1 MELSTFTLNTW
12 TFVNT
17 GFLGLLE
24 HIPDA
29 EKPDFDFS
37 FNTVD
42 PEIVFKECIIGVQ
55 KYLFNTNPEKNRNA
69 TKKLKRLITK

>member
-1 MELSTFTLNTW
+1 MELSPFTLNTW

-24 HIPDA
+24 RIPDA

-37 FNTVD
+37 FHTAD
-42 PEIVFKECIIGVQ
+42 PEIVFKECIIGAQ
-55 KYLFNTNPEKNRNA
+55 KYLFNTNAEKNRSA
-69 TKKLKRLITK
+69 TKKLKRLIIK